1 MVDSSII
8 PKVDSSKSNLTV
20 GGVVGENRENANV
33 TGVQVKV
40 GAATNT
46 SVLIRFKDYQYLGGI
61 VGENSGTVSNAAF
74 SGTIEEK
81 NGSAGNCYGGI
92 AGINMP
98 GAELKN
104 CSVGKITMTINGVYT
119 ATSTSTAAQKEA
131 LADRLRLEIVD
142 VAQIPVDLKAVGMI
156 NRELAEKNLILPV
169 SVKDHSMVLVTNDPL
184 NYFALEEVRQQTGCH
199 LEIQLSEEA
208 PLKKAVSYYYA
219 EVHARKA
226 AKQANVGFSTTDV
239 DELEIE
245 NLDNPDEAPII
256 QLLNSLIERAI
267 KAEASD
273 IHIEP
278 FEHETNVRMRIDGV
292 VSEYVKIQKNI
303 HGPLIARIKILANL
317 DIAEKRIPQDGH
329 FRVAL
334 GDGQQVNI
342 RVSVLPTVFGE
353 KAVLRIMAATSHL
366 DHADHFGMD
375 EYSYNLFRPLLDY
388 PNGIIYITGPTG
400 SGKSTTLYMILDY
413 LSGRQVNI
421 STIEDPVEKNLPG
434 INQTQVNPTAGLTFD
449 VGLRALMRQDPDI
462 IMVGE
467 TRDGETAGTSVRAAI
482 TGHMVLSTLHTND
495 AVSSIVRLEDMGV
508 ETYLVANSLVGLIA
522 QRLLRKV
529 CPNCAKE
536 VETTEQERILLGE
549 DVRTVKRGMGCSQC
563 NHTGYRGRIAVHE
576 ILAINQ
582 DIRRMIM
589 EHQSV
594 ENITKYAREH
604 QHMRTLKECG
614 LILVK
619 EGVTTPEELMKIS
632 YE

>member
-1 MVDSSII
+1 
-8 PKVDSSKSNLTV
+8 
-20 GGVVGENRENANV
+20 
-33 TGVQVKV
+33 
-40 GAATNT
+40 
-46 SVLIRFKDYQYLGGI
+46 
-61 VGENSGTVSNAAF
+61 
-74 SGTIEEK
+74 
-81 NGSAGNCYGGI
+81 
-92 AGINMP
+92 
-98 GAELKN
+98 
-104 CSVGKITMTINGVYT
+104 
-119 ATSTSTAAQKEA
+119 
-131 LADRLRLEIVD
+131 
-142 VAQIPVDLKAVGMI
+142 
-156 NRELAEKNLILPV
+156 
-169 SVKDHSMVLVTNDPL
+169 
-184 NYFALEEVRQQTGCH
+184 
-199 LEIQLSEEA
+199 
-208 PLKKAVSYYYA
+208 
-219 EVHARKA
+219 
-226 AKQANVGFSTTDV
+226 
-239 DELEIE
+239 
-245 NLDNPDEAPII
+245 
-256 QLLNSLIERAI
+256 
-267 KAEASD
+267 
-273 IHIEP
+273 
-278 FEHETNVRMRIDGV
+278 MRIDGV

-421 STIEDPVEKNLPG
+421 STIEDPVEKNLSG

-582 DIRRMIM
+582 EIRRMIM
-589 EHQSV
+589 EHESV

-604 QHMRTLKECG
+604 QHMRTLKESG